1 MNLINVKNFNAAD
14 VTDGL
19 LTTEFPPSTGME
31 SDLPVLADWEMVLA
45 SGGEASPCW

>member
-14 VTDGL
+14 VKNSL
-19 LTTEFPPSTGME
+19 LITEFPPSTE
-31 SDLPVLADWEMVLA
+31 LENDLPVLADWEMVLA